1 MSVDGA
7 KVLVDYTSQIGKDL
21 QKRRS
26 WLFELTLSNNVV
38 YLLQAPNNTQRA
50 QWSVLQAHVHVHA
63 KLFIGLFVCVIWLNQ
78 LSCFSSLV
86 GIYVQLVYTYIYMY
100 MCRIE
105 SGVLEI
111 NSHPR

>member
-7 KVLVDYTSQIGKDL
+7 KALVDYTSQIGKDL

-50 QWSVLQAHVHVHA
+50 QWSVVQAHTCTCQVFYLAV
-63 KLFIGLFVCVIWLNQ
+63 FTCM
-78 LSCFSSLV
+78 CDLV
-86 GIYVQLVYTYIYMY
+86 
-100 MCRIE
+100 
-105 SGVLEI
+105 
-111 NSHPR
+111 